1 MLKDLIE
8 ADDSC
13 WGSGLYVNELKVS
26 KQAWHKVIYVSVY
39 MGFLDMMFDFRP
51 FDSLHEVHRRYFL
64 SLSGEEYVS
73 NPHTVMSVDPQSN
86 VVDVM
91 LGAVETAP
99 FRKCH
104 QNRGKQLKP

>member
-1 MLKDLIE
+1 MTFNFRSY
-8 ADDSC
+8 DS
-13 WGSGLYVNELKVS
+13 
-26 KQAWHKVIYVSVY
+26 H
-39 MGFLDMMFDFRP
+39 
-51 FDSLHEVHRRYFL
+51 HEVHQRYFL

-86 VVDVM
+86 VVDVI

-104 QNRGKQLKP
+104 QNHGKQLKP